1 MIHKRH
7 NHCVCY
13 STKKEQNTAD
23 IPRPIDEFDIKTE
36 NYVEHGGDNKE
47 LIGYRTQRPK
57 DSGPI
62 TN

>member
-1 MIHKRH
+1 M
-7 NHCVCY
+7 V
-13 STKKEQNTAD
+13 D